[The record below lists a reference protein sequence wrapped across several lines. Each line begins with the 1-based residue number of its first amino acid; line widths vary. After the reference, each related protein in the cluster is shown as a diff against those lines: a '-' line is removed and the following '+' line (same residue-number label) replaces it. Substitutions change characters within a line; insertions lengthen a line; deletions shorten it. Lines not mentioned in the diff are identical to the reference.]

1 MSVTTTLVPTRERLV
16 RAGVELF
23 QAKGYHGVGINE
35 ILEAA
40 AAPKGSFY
48 HHFPGGKEQ
57 LAAATLS
64 WLQGEV
70 TGYLDGLAA
79 DRASAAEMAA
89 GVARHAVEGVR
100 KRPRGSL
107 LTVLT
112 QDAAPDSE
120 AVAEAARRYADA
132 VRTRLAEAR
141 GGDEAFADEALAMIL
156 GAAVIARLEGR
167 AERAGEIVGSWLER
181 RR

>member
-1 MSVTTTLVPTRERLV
+1 MSTGIPTRERLV

-57 LAAATLS
+57 LAVATLA
-64 WLQGEV
+64 WLEGEV
-70 TGYLDGLAA
+70 TAYLDTLAA
-79 DRASAAEMAA
+79 RGAGAGEMAA
-89 GVARHAVEGVR
+89 GIARYAAEGVR
-100 KRPRGSL
+100 RRPRGSL
-107 LTVLT
+107 LSVLT

-120 AVAEAARRYADA
+120 AVAAAARRYADA
-132 VRTRLAEAR
+132 VRARLAAAR
-141 GGDEAFADEALAMIL
+141 DEVFADEALALIL

-167 AERAGEIVGSWLER
+167 AERAAEIVETWLETR
-181 RR
+181 L